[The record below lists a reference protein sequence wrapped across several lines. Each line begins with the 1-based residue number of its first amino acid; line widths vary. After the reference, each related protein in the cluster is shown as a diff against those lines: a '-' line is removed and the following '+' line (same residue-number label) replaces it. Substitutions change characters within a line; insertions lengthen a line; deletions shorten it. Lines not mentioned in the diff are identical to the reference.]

1 MQKKKQEELKDS
13 NSFETTTL
21 PASRLRLQRDLEA
34 VDLPPSVELQE
45 VSAPDVITEL
55 PLIQLRIS
63 PDENMYEGGH
73 FIFNIEFGD
82 TYPMEPPKVK
92 CINKIY
98 HPNIDLRGNVCLNIL
113 REDWSPALDLQS
125 IVIGLLFLF
134 LEPNPKDPLNQSAAD
149 QLINNKETFIHEV
162 KLSMAGGFVKN
173 EIFDYVL

>member
-1 MQKKKQEELKDS
+1 ML
-13 NSFETTTL
+13 N
-21 PASRLRLQRDLEA
+21 
-34 VDLPPSVELQE
+34 
-45 VSAPDVITEL
+45 APDVTTES

-63 PDENMYEGGH
+63 PDENMYVGGH

-82 TYPMEPPKVK
+82 NYPMEPPKVK

-125 IVIGLLFLF
+125 IIIGLLFLF
-134 LEPNPKDPLNQSAAD
+134 LEPNPKDPLNQNAAD
-149 QLINNKETFIHEV
+149 QLIGNKETFIHEV